1 VLETLPSA
9 TPAPPT
15 ATLKPF
21 PQITYQY
28 PGRTP
33 TYTLL
38 ARQGESPDESPP
50 KDGGI
55 SMHRVWRGLV
65 RAAPLL
71 FLGGLWIGLGL
82 WFLISQILLHR
93 TK

>member
-1 VLETLPSA
+1 
-9 TPAPPT
+9 
-15 ATLKPF
+15 
-21 PQITYQY
+21 
-28 PGRTP
+28 
-33 TYTLL
+33 
-38 ARQGESPDESPP
+38 
-50 KDGGI
+50 
-55 SMHRVWRGLV
+55 MHRVWRGLV